1 MISKTPPMDRRRN
14 HRLDKVF
21 QVEVSSAIFGSYVC
35 VARNISAGGI
45 FLETFDPLPLGS
57 EVRIHFEMPDSQ
69 GEVVAIGE
77 VKNHYY
83 LNYHQAGAPKSLMGM
98 GVRFVG
104 FEQDGEESLDVTL
117 QGFRTLH

>member
-1 MISKTPPMDRRRN
+1 MLQKAQPLDRRRSY
-14 HRLDKVF
+14 RFDKVF
-21 QVEVSSAIFGSYVC
+21 QVEVSSPIFGSYLC

-57 EVRIHFEMPDSQ
+57 EVRIHFEIPDSQ

-83 LNYHQAGAPKSLMGM
+83 LNYQQDGAPRSLMGM
-98 GVRFVG
+98 GVRFLG
-104 FEQDGEESLDVTL
+104 FENNGEESLERSLT
-117 QGFRTLH
+117 GFRTLH